1 MLHAV
6 SKKWHLIIMIM
17 VLVLVTPPLPTA
29 CGGDDDEED
38 NAGVVSETGS
48 EKPVEKEYRIGQLT
62 TNFGTSDDMDRS
74 PSIAAEEINEAG
86 GIKIGNTT

>member
-17 VLVLVTPPLPTA
+17 VLVLVTTPLLTA

-48 EKPVEKEYRIGQLT
+48 EKPVVSIHCSRGNQRSRWYQDWEYHLQNQVLLGR
-62 TNFGTSDDMDRS
+62 
-74 PSIAAEEINEAG
+74 
-86 GIKIGNTT
+86 